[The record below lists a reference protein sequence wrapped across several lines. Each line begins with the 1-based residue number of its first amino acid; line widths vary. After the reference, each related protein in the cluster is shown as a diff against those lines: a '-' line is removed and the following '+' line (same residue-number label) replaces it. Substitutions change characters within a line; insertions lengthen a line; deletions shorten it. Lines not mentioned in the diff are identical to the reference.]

1 MEQIARQ
8 RRGGEPSLRE
18 AIAES
23 GETEVD
29 KTRAALV
36 LELEDRR
43 FLGREFLTWLI
54 YHSDD
59 DNGGGDFAES
69 ELCDAFRIIVGERI
83 VLKALGEG
91 SGEIAAKGPAP
102 ATTPDVR
109 YAIAGGL
116 TVRELDLIFERGD
129 RLWQAAVAAEGF
141 DLRRVKLP
149 ALMSEEDS
157 ERLSERLELLDE
169 LDKMLQA
176 AFRTFLR
183 LRLAANWATEELPHL
198 RGWLAHSILEERQLA
213 VFEAEAGM
221 QGPGR
226 RPPRNAAAANAAR
239 RRAASK
245 ES

>member
-1 MEQIARQ
+1 MEQVGRQ
-8 RRGGEPSLRE
+8 RRGSEPSLRE

-23 GETEVD
+23 GETEID
-29 KTRAALV
+29 KTRAALAS
-36 LELEDRR
+36 ELEDRR

-59 DNGGGDFAES
+59 DNGGGEFAES

-102 ATTPDVR
+102 AATPDVR

-129 RLWQAAVAAEGF
+129 RLWQAAVSAEGF

-157 ERLSERLELLDE
+157 ERLNERLELLDE
-169 LDKMLQA
+169 LDKMLRA
-176 AFRTFLR
+176 SFRTFLR
-183 LRLAANWATEELPHL
+183 LRLDANWATEELPHL
-198 RGWLAHSILEERQLA
+198 RGWLAHSILEDKQLA
-213 VFEAEAGM
+213 VFEAEVGTASSSRK
-221 QGPGR
+221 PIAR
-226 RPPRNAAAANAAR
+226 TAANAAR

-245 ES
+245 DS

>member
-8 RRGGEPSLRE
+8 RRGGEPTLRE
-18 AIAES
+18 QIAES
-23 GETEVD
+23 GETEID
-29 KTRAALV
+29 KTRAALAS
-36 LELEDRR
+36 ELEDRR

-59 DNGGGDFAES
+59 DNGGGEFAES
-69 ELCDAFRIIVGERI
+69 DLCDAFRVIIGERI

-91 SGEIAAKGPAP
+91 SGEISAKGPAP
-102 ATTPDVR
+102 AATPDVR

-116 TVRELDLIFERGD
+116 TVRELDVIFERGD
-129 RLWQAAVAAEGF
+129 RLWQGAVSAEGF

-157 ERLSERLELLDE
+157 ERLNERLELLDE
-169 LDKMLQA
+169 LDKMLRA

-183 LRLAANWATEELPHL
+183 LRLDANWATEELPHL

-213 VFEAEAGM
+213 VFESEVGTAGSSRKPM
-221 QGPGR
+221 AR
-226 RPPRNAAAANAAR
+226 TAANAAR

-245 ES
+245 YS